1 MINEIKTIESKITL
15 RMAAMI
21 IEKNGRALLTAFM
34 TVFFMIVTAAVPAV
48 FAQSGEMPLTAS
60 KEALALFK
68 QGLEKAENLE
78 DPGTLFDQAVQK
90 DPNFAFGY
98 LYAGQNNPEFLKNLE
113 KAVSLADKASPGERE
128 WILAVQDQ
136 NNGNQAG
143 RLAHLE
149 KLLKLHPR
157 DKRAHAQMGQY
168 YRNIGDEPTALRY
181 FSESIKI
188 DKKYA
193 PAYNNIGYSNMAL
206 GKYADAEAAFQRY
219 IKLIPNNPNPY
230 DSYAELL
237 MKTGKY
243 DESVKQYN
251 MALAKDQ
258 TFIASYRGMGNNY
271 VYKGDYAKSRA
282 IYQMMYDKATN
293 DGSRNQALSSTMNA
307 WIAEGNIE
315 KAMEVNDRRIAL
327 AEKIGDV
334 QTMWNLHNLA
344 GFVNVESGNLDAAA
358 KHFEMAAK
366 LASDPSLAAA
376 TAANRKFNAG
386 LQRSRYLAAR
396 GQFDE
401 ARSELDAAR
410 SAPAARNV
418 NQEYNLNQ
426 AAGYLELKQKNY
438 AKASEFFAKA
448 NPNDP
453 FVWYYRAI
461 ASEGAGDTKSAAE
474 LYRRIADWNRLD
486 TTGYALVR
494 SRAMAKLQK

>member
-1 MINEIKTIESKITL
+1 
-15 RMAAMI
+15 MI
-21 IEKNGRALLTAFM
+21 IEKTGRGLLTAAM
-34 TVFFMIVTAAVPAV
+34 TVFIIAAAAVPAV
-48 FAQSGEMPLTAS
+48 FGQSGDMPLTAS
-60 KEALALFK
+60 KEALTLFK

-98 LYAGQNNPEFLKNLE
+98 LFAGQNNLEFRQNLE

-128 WILAVQDQ
+128 WILAVQAQ

-143 RLAHLE
+143 QLAHLE

-157 DKRAHAQMGQY
+157 DKRAQTQMGQY

-181 FSESIKI
+181 YSEAIKI

-193 PAYNNIGYSNMAL
+193 PAYNNIGYSNIAL
-206 GKYADAEAAFQRY
+206 GKYKDAEAAFQNY

-243 DESVKQYN
+243 DESIKQYD
-251 MALAKDQ
+251 MALAKDP

-271 VYKGDYAKSRA
+271 AYKGDYVKSRA
-282 IYQMMYDKATN
+282 TYQMMYDKATN
-293 DGSRNQALSSTMNA
+293 DGNRDQALSSTMNA

-334 QTMWNLHNLA
+334 QAMWNLHNLA

-358 KHFEMAAK
+358 EHFEMAAK
-366 LASDPSLAAA
+366 LASSPSLAAA

-386 LQRSRYLAAR
+386 LQRARYLAAR

-401 ARSELDAAR
+401 ARSELDGAR
-410 SAPAARNV
+410 GALAARNV
-418 NQEYNLNQ
+418 NQERNFNQ
-426 AAGYLELKQKNY
+426 VAGYLELKQKNY

-453 FVWYYRAI
+453 FVWYYRAV
-461 ASEGAGDTKSAAE
+461 ASEGSGDTKSAAE
-474 LYRRIADWNRLD
+474 LYRRIADWNGLD

>member
-1 MINEIKTIESKITL
+1 MKTKNFVATL
-15 RMAAMI
+15 KELTMI
-21 IEKNGRALLTAFM
+21 IEKTSRGLLTAAM
-34 TVFFMIVTAAVPAV
+34 MIFFIIAAAIPAV
-48 FAQSGEMPLTAS
+48 FAQSGDMPLTAS

-98 LYAGQNNPEFLKNLE
+98 LFAGQNNLEFRQNLE

-128 WILAVQDQ
+128 WILAAQDQ

-143 RLAHLE
+143 QLAHLE

-157 DKRAHAQMGQY
+157 DKRAHTQIGQY
-168 YRNIGDEPTALRY
+168 YRNIGDEPTALRHY
-181 FSESIKI
+181 SEAIKI

-206 GKYADAEAAFQRY
+206 GKYADAEAAFKNY

-237 MKTGKY
+237 MKIGKY
-243 DESVKQYN
+243 DESIKQYN
-251 MALAKDQ
+251 MALAKDP
-258 TFIASYRGMGNNY
+258 TFIASYRGIGNDY
-271 VYKGDYAKSRA
+271 AYKGDYAKSRA
-282 IYQMMYDKATN
+282 TYQMMYDKATN
-293 DGSRNQALSSTMNA
+293 DFNRDQALSSTMNA

-315 KAMEVNDRRIAL
+315 KAMEVNDRRIAI
-327 AEKIGDV
+327 AEKTGDV
-334 QTMWNLHNLA
+334 QTMLNLHNLA
-344 GFVNVESGNLDAAA
+344 GFINIEAGNLDAAA
-358 KHFEMAAK
+358 EHFEMAAK
-366 LASDPSLAAA
+366 LASNPSLAAA
-376 TAANRKFNAG
+376 QAGNRKFNSA

-410 SAPAARNV
+410 GALATRNV
-418 NQEYNLNQ
+418 NQERNLNQ

-438 AKASEFFAKA
+438 AKANEFFAKA

-453 FVWYYRAI
+453 FVWYYRAV

-474 LYRRIADWNRLD
+474 LYRRIAGWNQLD

>member
-1 MINEIKTIESKITL
+1 
-15 RMAAMI
+15 MI
-21 IEKNGRALLTAFM
+21 IEKTRRGAQTAFVLM
-34 TVFFMIVTAAVPAV
+34 FFIIAAAVPAV
-48 FAQSGEMPLTAS
+48 FAQSGDMPLTAS
-60 KEALALFK
+60 KEALALFR
-68 QGLEKAENLE
+68 QGLEKSENLE
-78 DPGTLFDQAVQK
+78 NAGTLFDQAVQK

-98 LYAGQNNPEFLKNLE
+98 LFAGQNNLEFRQNLE

-128 WILAVQDQ
+128 WILAAQDQ

-143 RLAHLE
+143 QLAHLE

-157 DKRAHAQMGQY
+157 DKRAHALMGQY
-168 YRNIGDEPTALRY
+168 YRNIGDEPTALRH
-181 FSESIKI
+181 FSESIKL

-193 PAYNNIGYSNMAL
+193 PAYNNIGYSNMTL
-206 GKYADAEAAFQRY
+206 GKYADAEAAFKSY

-243 DESVKQYN
+243 DESIKQYN
-251 MALAKDQ
+251 MALAKDP
-258 TFIASYRGMGNNY
+258 TFIASYRGMGNDY
-271 VYKGDYAKSRA
+271 AYKGDYAKSRA
-282 IYQMMYDKATN
+282 TYQMMYDKATN
-293 DGSRNQALSSTMNA
+293 DGNRDQALSSTMNA

-327 AEKIGDV
+327 AEKAGDV
-334 QTMWNLHNLA
+334 QTMLNLHNLA

-358 KHFEMAAK
+358 KHYEMATK
-366 LASDPSLAAA
+366 LASDPSLVAAQA
-376 TAANRKFNAG
+376 GNRKFNSG

-401 ARSELDAAR
+401 ARSELDSAR
-410 SAPAARNV
+410 GALATRNV
-418 NQEYNLNQ
+418 NQERNYNQ

-438 AKASEFFAKA
+438 AKANEFFAKA

-453 FVWYYRAI
+453 LVWYYRAV
-461 ASEGAGDTKSAAE
+461 ASEEAGDTKSAAE
-474 LYRRIADWNRLD
+474 QYRRIADWNQLD
-486 TTGYALVR
+486 TAGYALIR